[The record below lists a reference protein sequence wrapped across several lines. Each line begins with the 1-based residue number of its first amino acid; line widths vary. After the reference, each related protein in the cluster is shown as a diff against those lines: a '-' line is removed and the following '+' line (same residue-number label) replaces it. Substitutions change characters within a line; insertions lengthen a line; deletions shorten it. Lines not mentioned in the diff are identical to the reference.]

1 MKKVRFFHGKVSR
14 QGLEYL
20 GTYITDWAEENKI
33 DIKQVSQTFGRA
45 PTGLSGAVEDVLF
58 VGVWY

>member
-20 GTYITDWAEENKI
+20 GNHISEWAEENNI
-33 DIKQVSQTFGRA
+33 EIKQVSQAFGRA
-45 PTGLSGAVEDVLF
+45 PTGLSGAIEDVLF
-58 VGVWY
+58 VSVWY